1 MPPSL
6 VGRLQTLAERVCER
20 GSRMSS
26 SVLERRVDWYILGYD
41 YTPDKYVTAGEP
53 TAAMIGSICT
63 EQYHLV
69 CAPNSDYT

>member
-1 MPPSL
+1 
-6 VGRLQTLAERVCER
+6 
-20 GSRMSS
+20 MSS